1 MAGIGFELRKY
12 LNDDSFTG
20 ALKAYGF
27 AGLISAGPWVLSI
40 VGVMLIG
47 IVAVTQKVGGEE
59 IRQFTTSVTWLMGAS
74 LILTGL
80 FQLMFTRFIADKIYS
95 DREEDVNPNLFGGL
109 VLTTT
114 VSGVVGLLLAFF
126 LFDEGFAYELLMLA
140 NFVTLSN
147 VWIVVIF
154 TAGLK
159 QFKLILYA
167 FAAGYAATVVFSIL
181 LIPFGVSGLL
191 FGLLAGHSVLLF
203 MMLAVIIPEY
213 RVSETLKMDFL
224 DRKQIFPVLIFIGF
238 FYNLG
243 IWIDKILFWM
253 HPGTSEKV
261 IGPLSNSM
269 IYDLPIF
276 LAYLSIIP
284 GMAVFLL
291 RIETDFAEAYEGFFS
306 AVRGNAT
313 LPEIEKLGNEMVIA
327 VREGIFQIFRVQGV
341 TVLILYLLG
350 PTIIKWLEISP
361 KYVHLYYIDLIG
373 VAAQVLMLAVLN
385 VLFYL
390 DRLKDALLLTATLL
404 ITNAVFTWLTLELGP
419 IYYGY
424 GFGLSMV
431 ATAFVGIIRLAS
443 VMDSIE
449 YETFMADRRERK
461 SKRTSENE
469 VKGRFALAKKLIN
482 RKTVQETPA
491 Q

>member
-1 MAGIGFELRKY
+1 VAGIGFELRKY

-20 ALKAYGF
+20 SLKAYGF

-40 VGVMLIG
+40 LGVMLIG
-47 IVAVTQKVGGEE
+47 IVAVSQKVGGEE
-59 IRQFTTSVTWLMGAS
+59 IRQFTTSVTWIMGAS
-74 LILTGL
+74 LVLTGL
-80 FQLMFTRFIADKIYS
+80 FQLMFTRFVADKLYS
-95 DREEDVNPNLFGGL
+95 DREVDVNPNLFGAL
-109 VLTTT
+109 LLTTV
-114 VSGVVGLLLAFF
+114 VSGVIGLLLAFF
-126 LFDEGFAYELLMLA
+126 LFDEGFAYELLMIG

-147 VWIVVIF
+147 IWIVVIF

-167 FAAGYAATVVFSIL
+167 FAAGYAATVVFSVL
-181 LIPFGVSGLL
+181 LIPFGVTGLL
-191 FGLLAGHSVLLF
+191 VGLLAGHCVLLF
-203 MMLAVIIPEY
+203 VMLGVIIPEY
-213 RVSETLKMDFL
+213 RVDETLKMEFL
-224 DRKQIFPVLIFIGF
+224 DRKQIFPILIFIGF

-243 IWIDKILFWM
+243 IWIDKLLFWLN
-253 HPGTSEKV
+253 PATSEHV

-306 AVRGNAT
+306 AVRGNAS
-313 LPEIEKLGNEMVIA
+313 LPEIEMLGNEMVVA
-327 VREGIFQIFRVQGV
+327 VREGIFQILRVQGI

-350 PTIIKWLEISP
+350 PTIINWLEISP
-361 KYVHLYYIDLIG
+361 KYVHLYYIDLVG

-390 DRLKDALLLTATLL
+390 DRLKDALLLTATMLV
-404 ITNAVFTWLTLELGP
+404 TNAVFTWATLEMGP
-419 IYYGY
+419 VYYGY

-431 ATAFVGIIRLAS
+431 VTAFVGIIRLS
-443 VMDSIE
+443 VVMDNIE
-449 YETFMADRRERK
+449 YETFMADRREAK
-461 SKRTSENE
+461 SRRVKARDSEARQKIIIKRASGE
-469 VKGRFALAKKLIN
+469 KL
-482 RKTVQETPA
+482 QDTPA
-491 Q
+491 S